1 MANFSSP
8 EDGSTIHLL
17 VWEPA
22 TSSNQEKLSHA
33 FLFIYFVSYS
43 TDNYIFQEENILLER
58 E

>member
-43 TDNYIFQEENILLER
+43 TDN
-58 E
+58 